1 MRSGAARSWPALPL
15 STPWAA
21 TNLLMGIR
29 QRDRRLVRSQAAL
42 AVALVSAVLSPQS
55 RAVTADDVATVQR
68 FAKLR
73 KIDYP
78 LLSDTNRDVINAF
91 GLFND
96 RFPEGSRYRGTAIP
110 MVVVVNAEGVVT
122 RT

>member
-1 MRSGAARSWPALPL
+1 MS
-15 STPWAA
+15 
-21 TNLLMGIR
+21 
-29 QRDRRLVRSQAAL
+29 
-42 AVALVSAVLSPQS
+42 
-55 RAVTADDVATVQR
+55 VTADDVATVQR

-78 LLSDTNRDVINAF
+78 LLSDENRDVINAF

-110 MVVVVNAEGVVT
+110 MVVVVNADGIVT
-122 RT
+122 RTYNGHGYTEDHEITTIVNNAIEAAGTPKTR

>member
-1 MRSGAARSWPALPL
+1 MS
-15 STPWAA
+15 
-21 TNLLMGIR
+21 
-29 QRDRRLVRSQAAL
+29 
-42 AVALVSAVLSPQS
+42 
-55 RAVTADDVATVQR
+55 VTADDIETVQR
-68 FAKLR
+68 FAKIR

-78 LLSDTNRDVINAF
+78 LLSDENRGVINAF

-122 RT
+122 HTYNGHGYTEDHEIATIVNNAIEEAGGPKSQ

>member
-1 MRSGAARSWPALPL
+1 M
-15 STPWAA
+15 
-21 TNLLMGIR
+21 
-29 QRDRRLVRSQAAL
+29 
-42 AVALVSAVLSPQS
+42 
-55 RAVTADDVATVQR
+55 TADDVATVQR
-68 FAKLR
+68 FAKIR

-78 LLSDTNRDVINAF
+78 LLSDEERGVINAF

-122 RT
+122 KTYDGHGYTEAHEIATIVNNAVEAADNPKSQ

>member
-1 MRSGAARSWPALPL
+1 MHQAVVWNENIEKIRAQ
-15 STPWAA
+15 
-21 TNLLMGIR
+21 GIE
-29 QRDRRLVRSQAAL
+29 V
-42 AVALVSAVLSPQS
+42 VS
-55 RAVTADDVATVQR
+55 VTADDVATVQR

-78 LLSDTNRDVINAF
+78 LLSDANRDVINAF

-110 MVVVVNAEGVVT
+110 MVIVANAEGVVT
-122 RT
+122 HVYNGHGYTEDHEIATIVNNAIEATEAPKSQ

>member
-1 MRSGAARSWPALPL
+1 MS
-15 STPWAA
+15 
-21 TNLLMGIR
+21 
-29 QRDRRLVRSQAAL
+29 
-42 AVALVSAVLSPQS
+42 
-55 RAVTADDVATVQR
+55 VTADDVATVQR
-68 FAKLR
+68 FAKIR

-78 LLSDTNRDVINAF
+78 LLSDENRAVINAF

-122 RT
+122 KTYNGHGYTEEHEITTIVNNAVEAADGPKSQ

>member
-1 MRSGAARSWPALPL
+1 M
-15 STPWAA
+15 
-21 TNLLMGIR
+21 
-29 QRDRRLVRSQAAL
+29 
-42 AVALVSAVLSPQS
+42 
-55 RAVTADDVATVQR
+55 TADDVATVQR
-68 FAKLR
+68 FSKIR

-78 LLSDTNRDVINAF
+78 LLSDENRDVINAF

-122 RT
+122 HTYNGHGYTEDHEIATILSNAVEEADGPKSQ

>member
-1 MRSGAARSWPALPL
+1 MS
-15 STPWAA
+15 
-21 TNLLMGIR
+21 
-29 QRDRRLVRSQAAL
+29 
-42 AVALVSAVLSPQS
+42 
-55 RAVTADDVATVQR
+55 VTADDVATVQR

-78 LLSDTNRDVINAF
+78 LLSDENREVINAF

-110 MVVVVNAEGVVT
+110 MVVVVNADGVVT
-122 RT
+122 RTYNGHGYIEDHEIATIISNAIEAADNPKSQ

>member
-1 MRSGAARSWPALPL
+1 MS
-15 STPWAA
+15 
-21 TNLLMGIR
+21 
-29 QRDRRLVRSQAAL
+29 
-42 AVALVSAVLSPQS
+42 
-55 RAVTADDVATVQR
+55 VTADDVATVQR

-78 LLSDTNRDVINAF
+78 LLSDENRDVINAF

-110 MVVVVNAEGVVT
+110 MVVVVNADGVVT
-122 RT
+122 RTYNGHGYTEDHEIATIVNNALEAADGPKSQ